1 LSFVAL
7 PATAAF
13 AHHDAR
19 SGFEVVY
26 FESSDSG
33 CRIDGSTAA
42 VEDGQTWIVDYRAMS
57 GQDGCRCR
65 SRVLGHDERLPVRR
79 MSLATGERAEA
90 PATYVRAIDLSV
102 ERLDQTYQRADDDG
116 ARSCYD
122 YPRAARCVPS
132 RASASRP
139 CTTTRAP
146 SAAKSATI
154 VAPISRE
161 LPVTRTT
168 RSCKRFVLRLLKR
181 HAGSGA
187 PLAGRIR
194 R

>member
-1 LSFVAL
+1 MSIL
-7 PATAAF
+7 
-13 AHHDAR
+13 
-19 SGFEVVY
+19 
-26 FESSDSG
+26 ESS
-33 CRIDGSTAA
+33 
-42 VEDGQTWIVDYRAMS
+42 AMTNA
-57 GQDGCRCR
+57 
-65 SRVLGHDERLPVRR
+65 LPVRR
-79 MSLATGERAEA
+79 MSLATGERTEA
-90 PATYVRAIDLSV
+90 PAAYVRAIDLSV